1 MHEHGLEYGVS
12 IDCSTAEVPV
22 ASYPL
27 LDGLNPPQQAAV
39 THGSGPLLVL
49 AGAGAGKT
57 RVITHRIAHLVASG
71 QARPDEVLA
80 VTFTNKAANEL
91 KERLAHLLEAGGGAG
106 PLFAHQPWMVR
117 GMWVGTFHSICGKVL
132 RFDLD
137 KLPEAGYGPN
147 FVIFDDT
154 DQLGIV
160 KGALERLSLD
170 DKAYPPRAVLAKISG
185 AKSRGLTPMQFH
197 EQARGHQGL
206 QIAAIY
212 EHYQR
217 ELARQ
222 NALDFDD
229 MLLLTVRLF
238 ERCPEVLARYQQRFR
253 YLLVDEYQDT
263 NQVQYALVR
272 QLAAHHRN
280 LCVVGDV
287 DQSIYS
293 FRHADFR
300 IILQFQQDWPDATLI
315 KLEENYRST
324 RTILTAANHLI
335 AHNEQRF
342 EKQLWTRN
350 AEGEPITLYE
360 ALDERDEAEFVQMQ
374 IRKRR
379 QNRPLSDFAVLY
391 RTNAQSRAL
400 EELFMRWGTPYRLV
414 GGLRF
419 YERKEVKDLLGYL
432 RLVHNP
438 ADETAFARVVNTP
451 KRGLGKTTVERVLEA
466 ARSAGT
472 SAVSLLRDP
481 ASVIDGLTARAAAR
495 LVQFAG
501 WIMRLHQEAPGLEL
515 AELVRRVA
523 TESGYEAALEAEGTE
538 EARARLE
545 NLAELVNVA
554 SDFSLNSDDKS
565 LGAFLTH
572 LMLLSDADQGGAEP
586 DRVTLMTLHAAKGL
600 EFPVVFLVGLEEAV
614 FPHRRALDD
623 PTQLEEE
630 RRLAYVGITR
640 AREALVISHARSRM
654 TFGQTNAS
662 LPSRFLT
669 ELPPEGL
676 RHATSPLLKLQA
688 RAEGPAAPAG
698 TRPAGRRAASG
709 GEVVWMQD
717 WDTAEASERRGGRA
731 PQRQAAPRLP
741 AAALTVGDKVRH
753 ATFGEGVVARVIGSG
768 ERATLAVSFPGLGQK
783 ILDPRFAPL
792 ERVRE

>member
-1 MHEHGLEYGVS
+1 M
-12 IDCSTAEVPV
+12 
-22 ASYPL
+22 ASPSL
-27 LDGLNPPQQAAV
+27 LNGLNPPQQAAV
-39 THGSGPLLVL
+39 THGAGPLLIL

-57 RVITHRIAHLVASG
+57 RVITHRIAHLVATQ

-80 VTFTNKAANEL
+80 VTFTNKAAAEL
-91 KERLAHLLEAGGGAG
+91 KDRLAHLLEAGGGAG

-117 GMWVGTFHSICGKVL
+117 GMWVGTFHSICGKIL

-137 KLPEAGYGPN
+137 KLPDAGYGAN
-147 FVIFDDT
+147 FVIFDEA
-154 DQLGIV
+154 DQLGVV

-170 DKAYPPRAVLAKISG
+170 DKAYPPRAMLGKISG
-185 AKSRGLTPMQFH
+185 AKSQGMSPAAFH
-197 EQARGHQGL
+197 EQARGYQAM
-206 QIAAIY
+206 QIAAVY

-217 ELARQ
+217 ELRRQ

-272 QLAAHHRN
+272 QLAGHHRN

-300 IILQFQQDWPDATLI
+300 IILQFQQDWPDATVI

-350 AEGEPITLYE
+350 PDGEPITLYE

-374 IRKRR
+374 VRKRR
-379 QNRPLSDFAVLY
+379 GDRPLSDFAVLY

-400 EELFMRWGTPYRLV
+400 EELFMRWGTPYRLI
-414 GGLRF
+414 GGVRF
-419 YERKEVKDLLGYL
+419 YERKEVKDLLGYM
-432 RLVHNP
+432 RLIHNP

-451 KRGLGKTTVERVLEA
+451 KRGLGKTTVDRVLEA
-466 ARSAGT
+466 ARAAET
-472 SAVSLLRDP
+472 SAVALLRDP
-481 ASVIDGLTARAAAR
+481 GSVIDGLTAKTATK
-495 LVQFAG
+495 LVQFTG
-501 WIMRLHQEAPGLEL
+501 WVTRLHLEAPGLAL
-515 AELVRRVA
+515 PDLVRRVA

-554 SDFSLNSDDKS
+554 SDFALNSDDKS

-572 LMLLSDADQGGAEP
+572 LMLLSDADQGGADP

-654 TFGQTNAS
+654 IFGETNAS
-662 LPSRFLT
+662 LPSRFLS

-688 RAEGPAAPAG
+688 KAGGPVSARGP
-698 TRPAGRRAASG
+698 RPAGRRAAEG
-709 GEVVWMQD
+709 GDVVWMQD
-717 WDTAEASERRGGRA
+717 WDTADVAERRQPAAAPRA
-731 PQRQAAPRLP
+731 AGPRLP
-741 AAALTVGDKVRH
+741 ADTLAVGDRVRH
-753 ATFGEGVVARVIGSG
+753 ATFGEGVVARVIGAG

-792 ERVRE
+792 ERVRD

>member
-1 MHEHGLEYGVS
+1 
-12 IDCSTAEVPV
+12 V
-22 ASYPL
+22 APHPL
-27 LDGLNPPQQAAV
+27 LDGLNAPQQAAV
-39 THGSGPLLVL
+39 AHGAGPLLVL

-91 KERLAHLLEAGGGAG
+91 KERLALLLEAGGGAG

-117 GMWVGTFHSICGKVL
+117 GMWVGTFHSICGKIL

-137 KLPEAGYGPN
+137 KLPGSGYGSN
-147 FVIFDDT
+147 FVIFDET
-154 DQLGIV
+154 DQLGVV
-160 KGALERLSLD
+160 KGVLERLSLD
-170 DKAYPPRAVLAKISG
+170 DKAYPPRAMLSKISG
-185 AKSRGLTPMQFH
+185 AKSRGLSPAQFH
-197 EQARGHQGL
+197 EQARGYQGM
-206 QIAAIY
+206 QIAAVY

-238 ERCPEVLARYQQRFR
+238 RECPEVLERYQQRFR

-300 IILQFQQDWPDATLI
+300 IILKFKEDWPDATEI

-324 RTILTAANHLI
+324 ATILAAANHLI
-335 AHNEQRF
+335 GHNEQRF

-350 AEGEPITLYE
+350 AAGDPIMLYE

-379 QNRPLSDFAVLY
+379 ENRPLSDFAVLY

-400 EELFMRWGTPYRLV
+400 EELFMRWGTPYRLI

-419 YERKEVKDLLGYL
+419 YERKEIKDLLGYL
-432 RLVHNP
+432 RLIHNP
-438 ADETAFARVVNTP
+438 ADEAAFARVVNTP
-451 KRGLGKTTVERVLEA
+451 KRGIGKTTVDRVLEA
-466 ARSAGT
+466 ARTAET
-472 SAVSLLRDP
+472 SAVALLRDP
-481 ASVIDGLTARAAAR
+481 ASVVEGLTAKGAAR

-501 WIMRLHQEAPGLEL
+501 WITRLHQEAPGLQL

-554 SDFSLNSDDKS
+554 SDFALNSDDKS

-572 LMLLSDADQGGAEP
+572 LMLLSDADQGGADP

-600 EFPVVFLVGLEEAV
+600 EFPVVFLVGMEEAV

-640 AREALVISHARSRM
+640 AREALVLSHARSRM

-662 LPSRFLT
+662 LPSRFLS

-676 RHATSPLLKLQA
+676 QLATSPLLKLQA
-688 RAEGPAAPAG
+688 RAGGQPPGSGQRPAA
-698 TRPAGRRAASG
+698 RRAASSG
-709 GEVVWMQD
+709 DVVWMQD
-717 WDTAEASERRGGRA
+717 WDTAEAPEHRGARA
-731 PQRQAAPRLP
+731 PQHETGSRIRAD
-741 AAALTVGDKVRH
+741 ALAVGDRVRH
-753 ATFGEGVVARVIGSG
+753 EKFGEGVVARVIGAG

-792 ERVRE
+792 ERVRD